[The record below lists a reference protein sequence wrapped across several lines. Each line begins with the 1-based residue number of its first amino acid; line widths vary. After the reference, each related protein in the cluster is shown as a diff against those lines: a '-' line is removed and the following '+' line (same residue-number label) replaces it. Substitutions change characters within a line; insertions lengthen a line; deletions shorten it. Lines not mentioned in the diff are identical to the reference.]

1 MRRLV
6 ALLLFLVLADDAT
19 AIYKPYIGAPLD
31 WVEPLLVDATPLKLR
46 LFDIIMLGILIAAR
60 NGREGRGL
68 RTPPM
73 RRALLLVL
81 GTVVTWFIYGILRGG
96 DARCASWQVYLI
108 LSMVLTSF
116 TIASTFYTAE
126 HYALLAK
133 TLLAVAIYRA
143 VMCWIMYFEY
153 IVPGKLD
160 PVPISLTTHHD
171 TVIWVTSI
179 VILVVNMLDARST
192 WVTLRNLLVL
202 VLIAGAI
209 QFNTRRLAWVSL
221 TMALVVMYFL
231 LPLGPVRRRAKRVVL
246 ALVPVIALYAIVG
259 WGSKAPIFKPLQAFS
274 SVTTEEDDSTK
285 ARNCENLSLI
295 ATAHQSSL
303 LVGTGWGHKYIEL
316 TNKYSIAEALELWPY
331 IPHNSILGLFA
342 YTGVLGVAGFWLAI
356 PTAVF
361 LNARVARLGAAA
373 SMRNAGV
380 VGAAQIVVCANQLYG
395 DMGSFSPGTMYVL
408 AVSYAMALRLPAVA
422 GVWGNVEAKPAA
434 RAA

>member
-1 MRRLV
+1 VRRLV

-19 AIYKPYIGAPLD
+19 TVYRQYIGAPFD
-31 WVEPLLVDATPLKLR
+31 WVEPLLVDATPIKIR
-46 LFDIIMLGILIAAR
+46 LFDIIMLGILVAAA

-81 GTVVTWFIYGILRGG
+81 GTVVAWFAYGMLRGG
-96 DARCASWQVYLI
+96 DFRCASWQTYLM
-108 LSMVLTSF
+108 LSMVLTAF
-116 TIASTFYTAE
+116 TVAATFYTAE

-133 TLLAVAIYRA
+133 TLMAVAIYRA

-153 IVPGKLD
+153 ILPGKID
-160 PVPISLTTHHD
+160 PPPIHLTTHHD
-171 TVIWVTSI
+171 TVVWVTAI
-179 VILVVNMLDARST
+179 VILIVNALDARST
-192 WVTLRNLLVL
+192 RVTLRNLLVM

-246 ALVPVIALYAIVG
+246 ALVPVVAIYAVVG
-259 WGSKAPIFKPLQAFS
+259 WGSKASVVRPLQAFS

-295 ATAHQSSL
+295 ATAHQNSVFL
-303 LVGTGWGHKYIEL
+303 GTGWGHKYIEL
-316 TNKYSIAEALELWPY
+316 TNKYSIAEAFELWPY

-342 YTGVLGVAGFWLAI
+342 YTGVFGVAGFWLAV

-361 LNARVARLGAAA
+361 LNARVARLGSAA
-373 SMRNAGV
+373 SLRSAGV
-380 VGAAQIVVCANQLYG
+380 VGAAQIIVCGNQLYG

-422 GVWGNVEAKPAA
+422 GVWGNVETKPAA